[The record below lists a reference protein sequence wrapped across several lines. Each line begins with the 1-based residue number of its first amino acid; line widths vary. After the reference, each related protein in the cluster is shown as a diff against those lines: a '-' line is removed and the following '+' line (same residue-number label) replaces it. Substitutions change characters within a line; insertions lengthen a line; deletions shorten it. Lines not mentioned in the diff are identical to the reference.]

1 MGFFDWLKGLFGGK
15 LPEEAVNVDELE
27 AWFRKKTQHKLK
39 DKDMQIDRLYKQF
52 DLIIKEMGDVIGV
65 LETAELTNPNIP
77 ARMKNFMI
85 GNRNNYVKQV
95 RLFVDQI
102 PDFGPNFNTQFQ
114 KILNDF
120 GKRTAKNYTIL
131 QEFFADQTKAIAAKI
146 KDLDD
151 VSKKISGTAT
161 SNEILE
167 IENCLKTI
175 SQIQEKREEHTEIA
189 KMVEKNRA
197 EIEKLKQMI
206 VKGAESRKN
215 RLESK
220 QYKELMRL
228 KDLIVKTKKEVQI
241 LESQINELFAPLF
254 RMFRKYKKITIAH
267 EKLLDKY
274 LKDPVDAFMKDTRF
288 DIVTAVTALGK
299 HIEKG
304 SMQMDAKEKRKIL
317 DKISLITKE
326 KLRTI
331 LKRYKE
337 LKKIGKA
344 AEYDVGKIKVVQE
357 LEKIDLEL
365 DRMQNRKRK
374 LEGEIEDGLKMQ
386 GEWKVDEEKLRN
398 KLVQNIKKLLK
409 INLTIK

>member
-1 MGFFDWLKGLFGGK
+1 MGFFDRIKALFEGK
-15 LPEEAVNVDELE
+15 LPEEAVSVEELE
-27 AWFRKKTQHKLK
+27 VWFRKKTHHRIK

-52 DLIIKEMGDVIGV
+52 DLIIKDMGDVIGA
-65 LETAELTNPNIP
+65 LETAELSNPNIP

-95 RLFVDQI
+95 RLFLDQI

-114 KILNDF
+114 KHLNDF

-131 QEFFADQTKAIAAKI
+131 QEFFADQSKAIAAKI
-146 KDLDD
+146 KELNDA
-151 VSKKISGTAT
+151 SNQISGTST
-161 SNEILE
+161 SKEILE

-189 KMVEKNRA
+189 KMMEKNKI

-228 KDLIVKTKKEVQI
+228 KDLVVKTKKEVQI
-241 LESQINELFAPLF
+241 IESQINELFAPLF

-274 LKDPVDAFMKDTRF
+274 LKDPVEAFMKDTRF
-288 DIVTAVTALGK
+288 DIVTAVSALGK
-299 HIEKG
+299 HIQKG

-317 DKISLITKE
+317 DKIGLITKE
-326 KLRTI
+326 KLKTI
-331 LKRYKE
+331 YKKYNE
-337 LKKIGKA
+337 LKKIAKA
-344 AEYDVGKIKVVQE
+344 AEYDVGKIKIVEE

-374 LEGEIEDGLKMQ
+374 LEGEIEDGIRMQ
-386 GEWKVDEEKLRN
+386 EEWKVDEEKLRT
-398 KLVQNIKKLLK
+398 KLVQNTKKVLK